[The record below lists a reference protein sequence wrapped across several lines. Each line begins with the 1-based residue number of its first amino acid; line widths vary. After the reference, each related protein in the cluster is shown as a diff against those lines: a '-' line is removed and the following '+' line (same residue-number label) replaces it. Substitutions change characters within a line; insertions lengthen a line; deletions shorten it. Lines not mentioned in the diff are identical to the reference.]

1 MTHDNY
7 NPTKPVSYYQR
18 QVDNLTKTSR
28 RPPMFWILLLV
39 LGVMGV
45 MIALWHSSWFYVILT
60 AISAVLIVTG
70 VRFLNL
76 GGLGGVSPML
86 EIAERN
92 LARRKAEEALT
103 VNVPGPDAPSPDEP
117 TPDEPSSD
125 VEQPTKPTSD
135 A

>member
-1 MTHDNY
+1 MTYDNY

-18 QVDNLTKTSR
+18 QVDSLTKTSR
-28 RPPMFWILLLV
+28 RPPMFWIVMLV

-45 MIALWHSSWFYVILT
+45 MIALAHSSWFYVIIT
-60 AISAVLIVTG
+60 AISVVLIATG

-92 LARRKAEEALT
+92 LARRQAEQVLLVDEPA
-103 VNVPGPDAPSPDEP
+103 PDAPSPDAQQPSEP
-117 TPDEPSSD
+117 PS
-125 VEQPTKPTSD
+125 ET
-135 A
+135 